1 MSKRAFTGELE
12 NVRACYIENSDI
24 VFLFGYVVEHQSDEY
39 SQGDWFASS
48 FIINVQATTD
58 YYIFYTNNSVYRVRD
73 YCAVIVSDCAIDD
86 IRSGVP
92 PEIAVK
98 INVLKR

>member
-48 FIINVQATTD
+48 FLTNVTVTND
-58 YYIFYTNNSVYRVRD
+58 YYVFETNNSLYKVSAYVPI
-73 YCAVIVSDCAIDD
+73 IVTDESIDK
-86 IRSGVP
+86 IRSGIP
-92 PEIAVK
+92 PEIAV
-98 INVLKR
+98 